1 MTFRMSRVMACV
13 AFAVLIGCE
22 ADMPLSEAR
31 DTYRLNVGGES
42 VDQFDGKTFSPAEV
56 EGALR
61 RGRIDQIF
69 GSNDPAIYQ
78 SYVEGPISVGRS
90 VPEGSYSLTLHFAEP
105 DDDVKAGDRVFAV
118 AVEETQH
125 LDALDVV
132 LFRDGRARSALT
144 VTLPNI
150 EVTDGALDVRLVPV
164 KGQPILGALEIEPTR
179 LLGEPDPS
187 SLVWEDNFEGTELDL
202 SSWNIERW
210 EPRRVNDE
218 DQAYTDN
225 KENLRVEGGKLIIE
239 AHRQVIEGASTY
251 TSARITTQGKV
262 DIQYGRID
270 VRARLPG
277 GQGTWPAIWMLPSD
291 PFKYASN
298 CAEGE
303 RWQGVANCDAWPNSG
318 EIDIMEHVGYQMN
331 HVHATVHTKAGYW
344 VNWEQRKGRI
354 VAAPV
359 DQSFNDYSLVWG
371 PDRIDAYMNG
381 THYFRYQKPTNADWT
396 AWPFDHPFHLILNV
410 AVGGAWGRAGGPID
424 DSIFPVRMEIEHAR
438 VYRHEDASST
448 GVLQKVAGG

>member
-1 MTFRMSRVMACV
+1 MACV
-13 AFAVLIGCE
+13 AFAVLIACE

-42 VDQFDGKTFSPAEV
+42 VDQSDGKTFSPTEV

-118 AVEETQH
+118 AVEETQ
-125 LDALDVV
+125 LQDALDVV

-187 SLVWEDNFEGTELDL
+187 
-202 SSWNIERW
+202 
-210 EPRRVNDE
+210 
-218 DQAYTDN
+218 
-225 KENLRVEGGKLIIE
+225 
-239 AHRQVIEGASTY
+239 
-251 TSARITTQGKV
+251 
-262 DIQYGRID
+262 
-270 VRARLPG
+270 
-277 GQGTWPAIWMLPSD
+277 
-291 PFKYASN
+291 
-298 CAEGE
+298 
-303 RWQGVANCDAWPNSG
+303 
-318 EIDIMEHVGYQMN
+318 
-331 HVHATVHTKAGYW
+331 
-344 VNWEQRKGRI
+344 
-354 VAAPV
+354 
-359 DQSFNDYSLVWG
+359 
-371 PDRIDAYMNG
+371 
-381 THYFRYQKPTNADWT
+381 
-396 AWPFDHPFHLILNV
+396 
-410 AVGGAWGRAGGPID
+410 
-424 DSIFPVRMEIEHAR
+424 
-438 VYRHEDASST
+438 
-448 GVLQKVAGG
+448 